1 MGVMDRIRSMFG
13 GAPDAATTD
22 DQDGNGLDDEVDEEM
37 AINQVNA
44 DVAAEKERAAERL
57 INTPG
62 ME

>member
-1 MGVMDRIRSMFG
+1 MGVMDRIRSIFG
-13 GAPDAATTD
+13 GAPDEAIID
-22 DQDGNGLDDEVDEEM
+22 KDGDGLDDQVDEEM

-44 DVAAEKERAAERL
+44 DIAAEKERAAERL

>member
-1 MGVMDRIRSMFG
+1 MGVMDRIRAMFG
-13 GAPDAATTD
+13 GSADAATTD
-22 DQDGNGLDDEVDEEM
+22 ANENGLDDEVDEEM

-44 DVAAEKERAAERL
+44 DVAAEKQRAAERL

>member
-13 GAPDAATTD
+13 GAPDAATD
-22 DQDGNGLDDEVDEEM
+22 DGNKNGLDDEVDEEM